1 MVVFAAAAGA
11 MFKLKSGVRMLG
23 VFPFECLPCRQ
34 MPTYAIGRY
43 TAAAIREKSR
53 PNAIMTSQLLLG
65 EPVTVLEPG
74 KAFSQIRCSDD
85 DFEGYVRT
93 DQLLIVDERTFRLQR
108 DKPAFALDLY
118 STILGERLGQPVT
131 FGARL
136 PEYDG
141 IRLTLGNET
150 FHYSGQ
156 AALAEDLRTEAEL
169 MIRFARRWL
178 FVPQL
183 LGGRTPTGIDAAA
196 LLQLV
201 ARLVNLK
208 VPRTAEAMSH
218 HGRMV
223 DFAVQ
228 AQPADLAFF
237 DNRKGQIDHV
247 GLLLPDSR
255 ILHVHGRVRIDAVD
269 HYGIFNAEL
278 GKYTHRMRI
287 IKRLLPDMDLPGVM
301 VRKRHKEE
309 VDESQMAIF

>member
-1 MVVFAAAAGA
+1 
-11 MFKLKSGVRMLG
+11 MFSPSCAYLTGIMS
-23 VFPFECLPCRQ
+23 
-34 MPTYAIGRY
+34 TYAIGRY
-43 TAAAIREKSR
+43 SAAAIREKSR
-53 PNAIMTSQLLLG
+53 PNSVMTSQLLLG
-65 EPVTVLEPG
+65 EPVRILDRDKTH
-74 KAFSQIRCSDD
+74 SHIRCSDD
-85 DFEGYVRT
+85 DFEGYVRN
-93 DQLLIVDERTFRLQR
+93 DQLLDVDERTFRLQR

-141 IRLTLGNET
+141 MRLLLGDQR
-150 FHYSGQ
+150 FSYSGQ

-169 MIRFARRWL
+169 LIRFARRWL

-183 LGGRTPTGIDAAA
+183 TGGRTPTGVDAAA
-196 LLQLV
+196 LIQLV
-201 ARLVNLK
+201 ARLINIKL
-208 VPRTAEAMSH
+208 PRTAEAMSH
-218 HGRMV
+218 HGRTI
-223 DFAVQ
+223 DFVIQ

-255 ILHVHGRVRIDAVD
+255 ILHVHDRVRIDAVD
-269 HYGIFNAEL
+269 HYGIFNFEL

-287 IKRLLPDMDLPGVM
+287 VKRLLPDMDLPGVM
-301 VRKRHKEE
+301 VRKRNKEA